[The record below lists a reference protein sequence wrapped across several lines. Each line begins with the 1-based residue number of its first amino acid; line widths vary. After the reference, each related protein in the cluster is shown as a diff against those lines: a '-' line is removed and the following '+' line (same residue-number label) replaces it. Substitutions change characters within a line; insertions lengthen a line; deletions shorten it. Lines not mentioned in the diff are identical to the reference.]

1 MATEITVQELKDKI
15 GEEIS
20 VGDWLEM
27 TQDRIN
33 QFAECTGD
41 HQWIHVDL
49 EKAAQGPFGKPIA
62 HGYLTLSLL
71 PALQS
76 GARFTIKG
84 SKMGVNYGLN
94 KVRFLTPVPVGSR
107 IRTRGVLSNVE
118 EKEGGRIL
126 FTYTHTIEIEGVEKP
141 ACVAETLSLVYV

>member
-1 MATEITVQELKDKI
+1 MTTEITVQELKDKI

-33 QFAECTGD
+33 QFADCTGD

-76 GARFTIKG
+76 GARFRIKG
-84 SKMGVNYGLN
+84 AKMGVNYGLN

-118 EKEGGRIL
+118 EKEGGRVL
-126 FTYTHTIEIEGVEKP
+126 CTYTHTIEIEGLAKP

>member
-1 MATEITVQELKDKI
+1 MAKEITVQEMKDKI

-33 QFAECTGD
+33 QFADCTGD

-49 EKAAQGPFGKPIA
+49 EKAAKGPFGKPIA

-84 SKMGVNYGLN
+84 AKMGINYGLEQS
-94 KVRFLTPVPVGSR
+94 PVFNSGSR
-107 IRTRGVLSNVE
+107 RITDQDPRGPVQ
-118 EKEGGRIL
+118 
-126 FTYTHTIEIEGVEKP
+126 
-141 ACVAETLSLVYV
+141 C

>member
-1 MATEITVQELKDKI
+1 MATEMTVKEMKELI
-15 GEEIS
+15 GKEVS
-20 VGDWLEM
+20 VGDWLEV

-33 QFAECTGD
+33 QFADCTGD

-49 EKAAQGPFGKPIA
+49 EKAAKGPFGKPIA
-62 HGYLTLSLL
+62 HGFLTLSLL

-76 GARFTIKG
+76 GTRFSIKG
-84 SKMGVNYGLN
+84 AKMGINYGLN
-94 KVRFLTPVPVGSR
+94 KVRFLSPVPVGSR
-107 IRTRGVLSNVE
+107 IRIRGVLSDVE

-126 FTYTHTIEIEGVEKP
+126 FTYTNTIEIEGSEKP

>member
-1 MATEITVQELKDKI
+1 MATEITVSELKDKI

-20 VGDWLEM
+20 VGNWLEM
-27 TQDRIN
+27 TQERIN
-33 QFAECTGD
+33 QFAECRGD

-49 EKAAQGPFGKPIA
+49 DKAAKGPFGMPIA

-76 GARFTIKG
+76 DVRFTIKG
-84 SKMGVNYGLN
+84 AQMGINYGLN

-107 IRTRGVLSNVE
+107 IRTRAVLSNVE

-126 FTYTHTIEIEGVEKP
+126 FTYTHTIEIEGVAKP
-141 ACVAETLSLVYV
+141 ACVAETLSMVYV

>member
-1 MATEITVQELKDKI
+1 MATEMTVKEMKELI
-15 GEEIS
+15 GKEVS
-20 VGDWLEM
+20 LGDWLEV

-33 QFAECTGD
+33 QFADCTGD

-49 EKAAQGPFGKPIA
+49 EKAAKGPFGKPIA

-76 GARFTIKG
+76 GTRFSIKG
-84 SKMGVNYGLN
+84 TKMGINYGLN

-107 IRTRGVLSNVE
+107 IRTRGVLSGVE

-126 FTYTHTIEIEGVEKP
+126 LTTTHTIEIEGGQKP
-141 ACVAETLSLVYV
+141 VCVAETLSLVYI